1 MNIDQEHAPVS
12 MNGRDDAYGVEIW
25 SRKPLGGRLMIDVYA
40 GEAIKA
46 LNFTGS

>member
-1 MNIDQEHAPVS
+1 MNIDQEHALVS
-12 MNGRDDAYGVEIW
+12 MNGWNDAYGVEIW
-25 SRKPLGGRLMIDVYA
+25 SIKPLGGRLVIDIYA